1 MKTVPLANGGGTI
14 PMRASKNP
22 VLGVFRHHCG
32 ELASVHQ
39 PKGKRSGT
47 RYLICDGCGTDQCGG
62 TNYQA
67 KIKAGTYHS
76 IEALQAAENA
86 VRTVKADA
94 EVKAVVELVVK
105 PEVEPVVEPLQAAPH
120 AAQTVNQPIENND
133 PILSE
138 KVTAL
143 EPTTKPLQAAPSAVS
158 TVKTIPDAVEPK
170 PNATPPNDVKPMRI
184 GLAAIFGGLIG
195 GLLAVVA

>member
-76 IEALQAAENA
+76 IEALQAAENT
-86 VRTVKADA
+86 VLTVKAD
-94 EVKAVVELVVK
+94 VEIKPIVK
-105 PEVEPVVEPLQAAPH
+105 PEVEPLQATPH
-120 AAQTVNQPIENND
+120 AAQTVNQAVENND

-138 KVTAL
+138 KVTAP
-143 EPTTKPLQAAPSAVS
+143 EPITKPIAKPLQAAPSAVP
-158 TVKTIPDAVEPK
+158 TVKTIPNKVEPK
-170 PNATPPNDVKPMRI
+170 PNAIPANDVKPMRI
-184 GLAAIFGGLIG
+184 GIAAIFGGLIG